1 MRDLRRQALES
12 KKTVSRKAQSREASR
27 ATSRASSAQNSRP
40 SSRNASRHPSD
51 DEDVESE
58 GTAYSSPSLD
68 EYFPSANDEEA
79 ASSETWQQDLDEVIK
94 DYNDRKRSSNLS
106 REDALT
112 AYIRILT
119 SHYVDESL
127 PDFNELLASFAK
139 SIKSESSEKETVL
152 ALKAV
157 SLTALTF
164 LDGTIYNQ
172 FASLLRRTIS
182 DSANMPIKAAAIHCL
197 GACAFFGDAGEDEIL
212 DQMNFLLEIVS
223 SDGHYVNAP
232 DDATVVT
239 AALEEWGF
247 LATEVEDLE
256 HESEDAIETFAEQL
270 ESSEAA
276 VQIAAGENIALLYEK
291 SYTPREEGESMPD
304 AEEDEFS
311 ADEEGSSF
319 LSDDDD
325 APAGSHGG
333 PPLIKRYNAYHNTPR
348 ILHQVDALA
357 NISGRHINKKS
368 KRSLHA
374 NFASIHTTI
383 ANPRRGPQYSK
394 AIDNETARQ
403 YGTRKTVKIHQDAL
417 MKLDRWWKWLRLAA
431 LRRLLRWGFV
441 THYFEGS
448 RGVLECLPV
457 MARPVAKRKAKGM
470 GLGGAGGG
478 SSSGGGSGGG
488 GGGGKKG
495 GRRKAFEMV

>member
-27 ATSRASSAQNSRP
+27 ATSRTNSAHNSRP

-51 DEDVESE
+51 DEDGESE
-58 GTAYSSPSLD
+58 GTAYSTPSLD
-68 EYFPSANDEEA
+68 EYFPSANDEETT
-79 ASSETWQQDLDEVIK
+79 ASSESWQADLEDVIR
-94 DYNDRKRSSNLS
+94 DFNDRKRSSVLS

-112 AYIRILT
+112 AYVRILT
-119 SHYVDESL
+119 SHYVEEAL

-157 SLTALTF
+157 SLTVLTF
-164 LDGTIYNQ
+164 LDESIYDQ
-172 FASLLRRTIS
+172 MVSVLRRTIT
-182 DSANMPIKAAAIHCL
+182 DSPSMPIKAAAIHCL
-197 GACAFFGDAGEDEIL
+197 GACTFFGGAGEDEIL
-212 DQMNFLLEIVS
+212 EQMNFLLEIVS
-223 SDGHYVNAP
+223 SDGHYVNAG
-232 DDATVVT
+232 DDADVVT

-256 HESEDAIETFAEQL
+256 HESEDAIEAFVEQL
-270 ESSEAA
+270 ESSEAS

-291 SYTPREEGESMPD
+291 SYTPLEEGESID
-304 AEEDEFS
+304 DGEDEGNNEFS
-311 ADEEGSSF
+311 DGEGASSLL
-319 LSDDDD
+319 LSDDED
-325 APAGSHGG
+325 AGSGGVDNG
-333 PPLIKRYNAYHNTPR
+333 PPLIKRYNPYHNTPR
-348 ILHQVDALA
+348 ILRQVDALA
-357 NISGRHINKKS
+357 NVSGRHINKKS

-374 NFASIHTTI
+374 NFSSILTTI
-383 ANPRRGPQYSK
+383 ANPRRGPQYSR
-394 AIDNETARQ
+394 AIDNETSRQ
-403 YGTRKTVKIHQDAL
+403 YGTRKTVKIHQDAS

-457 MARPVAKRKAKGM
+457 MVRPVVKRKVKGM
-470 GLGGAGGG
+470 DGGG
-478 SSSGGGSGGG
+478 SSSSSSG

-495 GRRKAFEMV
+495 GRRKGVEMF